1 MILEGHFYV
10 KPSELGHVSGN
21 AGWLSTAGTGNKES
35 MRAGREIR
43 GVITNTT
50 GY

>member
-21 AGWLSTAGTGNKES
+21 AGWLSTAATGNEES
-35 MRAGREIR
+35 MRAGARSGE
-43 GVITNTT
+43 
-50 GY
+50 